1 MICGANQWTGFY
13 MMSASVMKGLRLS
26 FILIE
31 LLPLAKPL
39 SQILRQ
45 SYIRDQTD
53 KYF

>member
-1 MICGANQWTGFY
+1 MDWFLY
-13 MMSASVMKGLRLS
+13 DV
-26 FILIE
+26 ILIE

-45 SYIRDQTD
+45 SYIRDQSD